1 MNDNN
6 GFDPRDWEFPTDSN
20 DGVQANEVE
29 EASSTEDT
37 PPVETQASEPKDEAI
52 SYSYGR
58 DHDYGRSFDQKTAPP
73 AGHTA
78 YTSPSY
84 CKRCGSRWESGATY
98 CKTCGYAI
106 QNTYA
111 NPNSTSTGYQP
122 YNPSGSG
129 AANHQGYQYQTPGN
143 PNSDWQTGYQYQ
155 QGKPVSG
162 GYNQNLLSDV
172 PEQPKSYRW
181 DFNDYDKMDPAP
193 GNKRRRKKG
202 PVIALVLVFVLM
214 LGSVAYLT
222 HIITRDSILAPSPD
236 TSSSEVSTLPRDG
249 SEPASSSGLNIV
261 DIPSAGNEE
270 IVAGQ
275 LLTTKQ
281 IHQKV
286 APSVVGIQT
295 YTANNLSNA
304 IDSEGSGIIMTADG
318 LIVTNQHVIEG
329 AVAIK
334 VILADGESYE
344 ATLVG
349 ADSKTDLALIK
360 ISATGLTAAEFGN
373 SAMLEVGDKVV
384 AIGNPGG
391 LAFAGSTTEGIISG
405 LNREITELYAYD
417 MTCIQTDAAINPGNS
432 GGALANEYGQVVGIT
447 SAKISGSGYEG
458 MGFAIPIHEAEPIL
472 AELQVN
478 GRVTGRPAIG
488 IDYVPGEIVDEIAS
502 RIYGVPTGIIVRGVR
517 EDSDAYAKGLQVG
530 DIIHMVDDV
539 VIKDITDIQ
548 YALSLHTAGDTVTL
562 NIFRRDL
569 LDDDWSK
576 GETIILEVVLMES
589 VS

>member
-1 MNDNN
+1 MNNNN
-6 GFDPRDWEFPTDSN
+6 GFDPSDWEFPTDSN
-20 DGVQANEVE
+20 DGVRASEVE
-29 EASSTEDT
+29 ETPSTEDT
-37 PPVETQASEPKDEAI
+37 PPMETQASEPTDEAI

-58 DHDYGRSFDQKTAPP
+58 DHDYGRSFDQETATSS
-73 AGHTA
+73 GHTS

-84 CKRCGSRWESGATY
+84 CKRCGSRWEAGATY
-98 CKTCGYAI
+98 CKTCGAAI
-106 QNTYA
+106 QNTYT
-111 NPNSTSTGYQP
+111 NPNPASAGYQP

-129 AANHQGYQYQTPGN
+129 ANTRQGYQYQAPGSSN
-143 PNSDWQTGYQYQ
+143 GN
-155 QGKPVSG
+155 
-162 GYNQNLLSDV
+162 YNQPPLSDI
-172 PEQPKSYRW
+172 PEQPKGYRW
-181 DFNDYDKMDPAP
+181 DFNDYDKMDSAP
-193 GNKRRRKKG
+193 GNKKKRKKG
-202 PVIALVLVFVLM
+202 PIIALVLVFVLM

-222 HIITRDSILAPSPD
+222 HIITRDSILATDPD
-236 TSSSEVSTLPRDG
+236 TSSSGASAIPRDG
-249 SEPASSSGLNIV
+249 SESASSSGLNIV

-275 LLTTKQ
+275 ALTTKQ

-295 YTANNLSNA
+295 YAANNLTNV

-334 VILADGESYE
+334 VILENGESYE

-360 ISATGLTAAEFGN
+360 INAAGLTAAEFGN

-391 LAFAGSTTEGIISG
+391 LAFAGSTTEGIVSG

-417 MTCIQTDAAINPGNS
+417 ITCIQTDAAINPGNS

-447 SAKISGSGYEG
+447 SAKITGSGYEG

-472 AELQVN
+472 AELQAN

-488 IDYVPGEIVDEIAS
+488 IDYVPGEIIDEIAS

-517 EDSDAYAKGLQVG
+517 EDSDAYAKGLQEG

-539 VIKDITDIQ
+539 VIKGITDIQ
-548 YALSLHTAGDTVTL
+548 YALSLHAAGDTVTL
-562 NIFRRDL
+562 NIFRRDML
-569 LDDDWSK
+569 NDDSSS
-576 GETIILEVVLMES
+576 GETIVMEVVLMES